1 MVFGVLLLVDRVAV
15 GGLAVVPVI
24 LDERGLAIA
33 PKIIERKK
41 VERSIEVLVI
51 DCILEFL

>member
-15 GGLAVVPVI
+15 GGLAVVPVM